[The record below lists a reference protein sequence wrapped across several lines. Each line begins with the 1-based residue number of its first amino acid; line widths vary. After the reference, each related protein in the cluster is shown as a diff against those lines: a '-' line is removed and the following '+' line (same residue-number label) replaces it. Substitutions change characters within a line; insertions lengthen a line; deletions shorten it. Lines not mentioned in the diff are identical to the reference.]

1 MSQNVKELQTPLSI
15 EVVKSLT
22 IGDVVSITGTFFSC
36 RSKFH
41 VKLLRDNAPVP
52 AALAGINVM
61 CHMGPIMRR
70 EREEWRPFS
79 GGPTTSFR
87 MDSFGPAM
95 IKKLGLRA
103 IIGKG
108 TMGEKTMAAMRDE
121 GCVHISSIGG
131 SGNSFS
137 SAVEKVLSVNYLE
150 EFGMLEAVWVFK
162 VKEWGPYLVDID
174 TTGANYFNTID
185 SKARQRL
192 PQILKRLGVDPE
204 YQYSRF

>member
-1 MSQNVKELQTPLSI
+1 MLENVKHLQTPLSP
-15 EVVKSLT
+15 EDVKNLR
-22 IGDVVSITGTFFSC
+22 IGDLVTITGTFFSC

-41 VKLLRDNAPVP
+41 VKLLRENYQVP
-52 AALAGINVM
+52 PEIEGINVM
-61 CHMGPIMRR
+61 CHMGPIMKRDG
-70 EREEWRPFS
+70 EEWRPVS

-87 MDSFGPAM
+87 MDRFGPEM
-95 IKKLGLRA
+95 IKKLNLRA

-137 SAVEKVLSVNYLE
+137 NAIQKVVSVNFFE

-162 VKEWGPYLVDID
+162 VKKWGPYLVDID
-174 TTGANYFNTID
+174 TTGNNYFTNID
-185 SKARQRL
+185 SKAKQRL
-192 PQILKRLGVDPE
+192 PEILKRLGVDPE